1 MKINGMVKNKV
12 LSRLKNITEENDLKN
27 FTFGGGIRDLDEYID
42 DLMRQRNNTQVKQG
56 NNTQE
61 TLSGGVQPKTH
72 STTDSNESRSL
83 FTTKAIQKAREAAM
97 AASLSNQKIEN
108 DFER

>member
-42 DLMRQRNNTQVKQG
+42 DLMRQRNNTNEK
-56 NNTQE
+56 
-61 TLSGGVQPKTH
+61 LFGGVQAETH
-72 STTDSNESRSL
+72 RTINPNENRTL
-83 FTTKAIQKAREAAM
+83 FTPQAIM
-97 AASLSNQKIEN
+97 AASRAASMNNKNREE
-108 DFER
+108 DYER